1 MSVLLDPT
9 ILASIK
15 DLSLAARMTID
26 GFMTGL
32 HQSRVKGPGL
42 EFSQYRSYQPG
53 DDLRWLDW
61 KMYARSDRYYI
72 RESEIETSI
81 SVRFILDASRSM
93 DHSDGTRSMDH
104 PDGTLSKI
112 QYARYLAACLGYLA
126 YLQGDAI
133 GLSVVSGEAIQN
145 LSSRRDAAQ
154 LSRFIYQLEHAQPS
168 GRFPN
173 RTLFADEAA
182 PKKSLFV
189 FISDLYEH
197 QGEITRLL
205 ETLSALGNE
214 VIVLHLMGAG
224 ELDMDFGAYT
234 TLEDLE
240 TGERLPFHPRDQAE
254 TYRLNL
260 ETHLGTL
267 RTRLHEKRIAYH
279 LLTLRQAPAEALR
292 AVLRARAQMDRKT

>member
-93 DHSDGTRSMDH
+93 DHSDGALT
-104 PDGTLSKI
+104 KI
-112 QYARYLAACLGYLA
+112 QYARYVAACLGYLA

-133 GLSVVSGEAIQN
+133 GLSVVSGEVVQN

-279 LLTLRQAPAEALR
+279 LLPLRQPPAEALR
-292 AVLRARAQMDRKT
+292 TFLRARAQMDRKT

>member
-1 MSVLLDPT
+1 MSALLDPT

-93 DHSDGTRSMDH
+93 DHTDGALT
-104 PDGTLSKI
+104 KI

-133 GLSVVSGEAIQN
+133 GLSVVSGEVVQN

-154 LSRFIYQLEHAQPS
+154 LSRFIYQLEHAQSS

-182 PKKSLFV
+182 QKKSLFI

-240 TGERLPFHPRDQAE
+240 TGERLPFHPRSPAE

-279 LLTLRQAPAEALR
+279 LLTLRQPPAEALR
-292 AVLRARAQMDRKT
+292 AFLRARAQMDRKT